1 MFPDRERLL
10 LPREMKGTVIR
21 IFLFPDR
28 DPGLQHARGRKESRL
43 RNAGTAFVP
52 GRFVKKMIFSFYN
65 GIFCR
70 SHYGDD
76 FFGAVLCILLLR
88 KRVSEAETESIYFY
102 GKE

>member
-1 MFPDRERLL
+1 
-10 LPREMKGTVIR
+10 MKGMVIR

-65 GIFCR
+65 GIF
-70 SHYGDD
+70 
-76 FFGAVLCILLLR
+76 
-88 KRVSEAETESIYFY
+88 AEFITEMIFRCCFVHTVVTKT
-102 GKE
+102 GVRGRN